1 MFGGF
6 DMDEWL
12 TEEEQYQDVLDI
24 AKIQRIMDS
33 KLRDIRSKHWEYRH
47 KIFLDETHISD
58 QELMRLYNLD
68 MEAEKK
74 EIENYKKPKK

>member
-1 MFGGF
+1 
-6 DMDEWL
+6 MDEWL

-74 EIENYKKPKK
+74 EIENYKKTKK